1 MRDVIRSI
9 RSQFVMGDVIRST
22 CLRSQFVM
30 RDVIRSI
37 RSQFVMGDVIRST
50 CLRSQFVMR
59 DEIRGHQ
66 RPSEAHTPAS
76 ALPSDDER
84 ERTKASPSRRRCP
97 R

>member
-30 RDVIRSI
+30 
-37 RSQFVMGDVIRST
+37 GDVIRST

-59 DEIRGHQ
+59 DVIRGHQ

-84 ERTKASPSRRRCP
+84 ERTKASPSRRRCL